1 MKKLK
6 QCVGLLTGLLLLS
19 CSNADR
25 TVSKSTI
32 DVAGAMENLQEL
44 KVSQLGSKIKFVP
57 LETNDSTLVANHWNF
72 LVTDKYVIVSNMG
85 YGSSQKCMT
94 FDLNTGKYIA
104 TVGHP
109 GQDPEAYG
117 NCIPIM
123 DESESDVLYF
133 FTPKGRLVKYS
144 MDGRFLGSINSKIAN
159 RRLTSYPLIND
170 TVMTAVLSGST
181 LEGDRYIS
189 LLRMDLE
196 MNLIDSIAVVT
207 QGNPIDPYA
216 RIRYS
221 EAFIQE
227 HPSLMPHSGLTFR
240 KLKGKREDAGQ
251 MVEEISGSNQMWQTN
266 GSVRFH
272 QAFNDSI
279 YDMSAEGTPITYVFD
294 TGKWRYP
301 VEEAGK
307 TVMTSAHAF
316 VTDVTETTDK
326 IIFAVSNG
334 WFGED
339 NKGYVGLYD
348 KKSGA
353 TTMGE
358 IEKGFEDDLTGFAPF
373 YPVRTNGKGQLIGVM
388 TIEDITKWVEK
399 HPAEK
404 RPTFIETLAEDANP
418 VLVIVES

>member
-6 QCVGLLTGLLLLS
+6 QCVGVLTGLLLLS

-123 DESESDVLYF
+123 DESGSDVLYF

-227 HPSLMPHSGLTFR
+227 HPSKPQTHFLSVNQRHSDDGS
-240 KLKGKREDAGQ
+240 AIGQ
-251 MVEEISGSNQMWQTN
+251 YLRRRSIHISPAHGFGNESNRFHSGSNTRKPHRPLRPYQ
-266 GSVRFH
+266 
-272 QAFNDSI
+272 
-279 YDMSAEGTPITYVFD
+279 
-294 TGKWRYP
+294 
-301 VEEAGK
+301 
-307 TVMTSAHAF
+307 
-316 VTDVTETTDK
+316 
-326 IIFAVSNG
+326 IF
-334 WFGED
+334 
-339 NKGYVGLYD
+339 
-348 KKSGA
+348 
-353 TTMGE
+353 
-358 IEKGFEDDLTGFAPF
+358 
-373 YPVRTNGKGQLIGVM
+373 
-388 TIEDITKWVEK
+388 
-399 HPAEK
+399 
-404 RPTFIETLAEDANP
+404 
-418 VLVIVES
+418 